1 MGVAPAQLAPHHY
14 QMLSVES
21 GLTDEVIAARGY
33 WTATTNAELRRH
45 GFKSAEVIAPALMVP
60 LHGPSGPLQLYQC
73 RPDSPRFA
81 NGKPR
86 KYESQNGVSPQL
98 DIPPTMRHL
107 VGDPKVPIWFTEGSK
122 KADAAAVK
130 GVLCA
135 SFSGVDNFRGKNDQ
149 RGTTILAALLEVALK
164 GRRCYIA
171 YDSDAWTNPNVC
183 RAARQL
189 GEWLEYKGA
198 EVYFLNLPSV
208 DGRKVGLDDFFAA
221 GGTVPQALQTATKTP
236 PGAAAAVPVKAD
248 LGTIIVNNR
257 EMRDVRRDAIAA
269 LAAKQPPA
277 TFVRDG
283 ELVYVYT
290 DEHHGLSLRGHHR
303 TSMQRA
309 LSDVANWVAERGG
322 DDGHRVVTPPLD
334 VCDSILALDSAPTG
348 IPALKGIAYAPIVT
362 DDGVVCEFGYHEE
375 SKWFMGSRMAPI
387 PFEGDAAAAAK
398 WILDEVLCDFPFQDS
413 ASRTNSLAMFLLPYF
428 RASIDGPTPLHFID
442 APGPGNGKSKLVEAC
457 LRAGFGSDLSTLS
470 MGKDDEELDKAVTA
484 ALLAGVPAIWLD
496 NVGRFLASDKIES
509 AITEER
515 VLLRPLGSPSLR
527 PIRPRC
533 VWALTCNN
541 GRVKDDFLRRSAY
554 IRLNAKMENPHERKF
569 RHPDIVQ
576 WVMNHRAE
584 IWGAV
589 IVIAEAWIADG
600 RPRAKGKKNNS
611 FAKWFGVIGGV
622 LEMLGHDDLM
632 TNSSLMSQNIGKA
645 VDDIAPVAEAIIEA
659 YGEEPVMLKE
669 ILSVVNDKEL
679 LGSVVGDGGPRAQ
692 STRLGHWLGKRHE
705 TVSDGF
711 LVERFTPLKGMTRF
725 KFSKI
730 LEKGEPCEPLPTPC
744 AREERENLSCGIPI
758 APDTKFTNVHHE
770 DGFEPNGGG
779 HICKGSPQND
789 GQGEI
794 L

>member
-1 MGVAPAQLAPHHY
+1 VNHLAPHHY
-14 QMLSVES
+14 QMLAVDS

-45 GFKSAEVIAPALMVP
+45 GFKSPEVVAPALMVP

-73 RPDSPRFA
+73 RPDSPRVI

-86 KYESQNGVSPQL
+86 KYETQNGVSPQL

-107 VGDPKVPIWFTEGSK
+107 VGDPTVPMWFTEGSK

-130 GVLCA
+130 GILCA

-149 RGTTILAALLEVALK
+149 RGITIIAALLEVALK

-189 GEWLEYKGA
+189 GEWLEYRGA
-198 EVYFLNLPSV
+198 EIFYLNLPSP
-208 DGRKVGLDDFFAA
+208 DGRKVGLDDFFAS
-221 GGTVPQALQTATKTP
+221 GGTVVQALQTAKKDP
-236 PGAAAAVPVKAD
+236 PGAPGPAIKSE
-248 LGTIIVNNR
+248 LGTIITNNR
-257 EMRDVRRDAIAA
+257 ELRDIRSDAIRA
-269 LAAKQPPA
+269 LAAKDPPV

-283 ELVYVYT
+283 DLVYVYT
-290 DEHHGLSLRGHHR
+290 DEHHGLSLRTHHR

-309 LSDVANWVAERGG
+309 LSDVANWIVERGG
-322 DDGHRVVTPPLD
+322 DDGIRVVTPPLD
-334 VCDSILALDSAPTG
+334 VCDSILALDSVPAG

-362 DDGVVCEFGYHEE
+362 DDGVVSEFGYHPA
-375 SKWFMGSRMAPI
+375 SKWFMGSQKAPV
-387 PFEGDAAAAAK
+387 PFEGTATEAAA
-398 WILDEVLCDFPFQDS
+398 WILEEVLCDFPFQDS
-413 ASRTNSLAMFLLPYF
+413 ASRTNALAMFLLPYF

-470 MGKDDEELDKAVTA
+470 MGKDDDELDKAVTA

-515 VLLRPLGSPSLR
+515 VLLRPLGSASLR
-527 PIRPRC
+527 PVRPRC

-589 IVIAEAWIADG
+589 IVIAQAWIDAG
-600 RPRAKGKKNNS
+600 RPRSKSKKNNS

-632 TNSSLMSQNIGKA
+632 TNNSLMSQNIGKA
-645 VDDIAPVAEAIIEA
+645 VDDIAPVAEAIIAE
-659 YGEEPVMLKE
+659 YGEEPVLLKE
-669 ILSVVNDKEL
+669 ILTVVNDKEL

-711 LVERFTPLKGMTRF
+711 LVERSTTLRGMARF

-730 LEKGEPCEPLPTPC
+730 PENGGPVRPSPSPY
-744 AREERENLSCGIPI
+744 AREGERDSLGGIPI
-758 APDTKFTNVHHE
+758 AAQAKVYEVHHSG
-770 DGFEPNGGG
+770 DFEPRNVVDLLE
-779 HICKGSPQND
+779 GSPQND
-789 GQGEI
+789 GEGEV

>member
-1 MGVAPAQLAPHHY
+1 
-14 QMLSVES
+14 MLSVDS
-21 GLTDEVIAARGY
+21 GLTDEVISARGY

-45 GFKSAEVIAPALMVP
+45 GFKSPEIIAPALMVP

-73 RPDSPRFA
+73 RPDSPRVL

-86 KYESQNGVSPQL
+86 KYETQNGVSPQL

-107 VGDPKVPIWFTEGSK
+107 VGDPAVPMWFTEGSK
-122 KADAAAVK
+122 KADAAAIK
-130 GVLCA
+130 GILCA

-149 RGTTILAALLEVALK
+149 RGITIIAALLEVALK
-164 GRRCYIA
+164 GRRVYIA
-171 YDSDAWTNPNVC
+171 YDSDAWSNPNVC

-189 GEWLEYKGA
+189 GEWLEYRGA
-198 EVYFLNLPSV
+198 EVYYLNLPSP
-208 DGRKVGLDDFFAA
+208 DGRKVGLDDFFAS
-221 GGTVPQALQTATKTP
+221 GGTVAQALQSATKTP
-236 PGAAAAVPVKAD
+236 PGGPAAAPVKAD
-248 LGTIIVNNR
+248 SSTIITNNR
-257 EMRDVRRDAIAA
+257 EMRDVRRDAIQA
-269 LAAKQPPA
+269 LASKLPPI

-334 VCDSILALDSAPTG
+334 VCDSILALDCAPDG

-362 DDGVVCEFGYHEE
+362 DDGVVSEFGYHSD
-375 SKWFMGSRMAPI
+375 SKWYMGARMAPV
-387 PFEGDAAAAAK
+387 PFQGTAKEAAE
-398 WILDEVLCDFPFQDS
+398 WILDEILCDFPFQDS
-413 ASRTNSLAMFLLPYF
+413 PSKTNALAMFLLPYF

-470 MGKDDEELDKAVTA
+470 MGKDDDELDKAVTA

-515 VLLRPLGSPSLR
+515 VLLRPLGSASLR

-576 WVMNHRAE
+576 WVMNNRAQ

-589 IVIAEAWIADG
+589 ITIAEAWIEAG

-622 LEMLGHDDLM
+622 LEMLGYDDLM

-645 VDDIAPVAEAIIEA
+645 VDDVAPLAEAVIEA
-659 YGEEPVMLKE
+659 YGEEPVLLKE
-669 ILSVVNDKEL
+669 ILTVVNDKEL

-692 STRLGHWLGKRHE
+692 STKLGVWLGRRHE
-705 TVSDGF
+705 TVSDGY

-730 LEKGEPCEPLPTPC
+730 LVEGEPLEPLPPPR
-744 AREERENLSCGIPI
+744 AREERENLSHEVPI
-758 APDTKFTNVHHE
+758 APIPRFPNVHP
-770 DGFEPNGGG
+770 DGQFEPSGGVNVG
-779 HICKGSPQND
+779 GGSPQNAD
-789 GQGEI
+789 EGEE